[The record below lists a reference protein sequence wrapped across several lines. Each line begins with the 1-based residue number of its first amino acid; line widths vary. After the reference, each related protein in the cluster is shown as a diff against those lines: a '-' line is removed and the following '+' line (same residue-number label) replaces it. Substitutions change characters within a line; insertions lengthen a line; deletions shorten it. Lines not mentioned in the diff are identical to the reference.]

1 MQHNTHTSQ
10 SPHQRMSLGPIATKL
25 KHFFQSPSISPR
37 EHRIVI
43 ELHNVGI
50 DHYQRLGPEGQV
62 LFALLRPN
70 EHIGGV
76 LYGHHETGTA
86 LMVATNQRLMFIDKK
101 PFFLK
106 IDEIGYESLHAV
118 NYETIGFLA
127 TVTLLSSGQDYRM
140 RTNHLKS
147 AQEFVQYVE
156 LKSLEQPGS

>member
-10 SPHQRMSLGPIATKL
+10 PPHRRISLGLLAAKI

-37 EHRIVI
+37 EHRIVS
-43 ELHNVGI
+43 ELHDVGV
-50 DHYQRLGPEGQV
+50 DHYQWLGPEGQE

-76 LYGHHETGTA
+76 LYGRQETGTA
-86 LMVATNQRLMFIDKK
+86 LIVATNQRLMFIDKK

-106 IDEIGYESLHAV
+106 IDEIDYESLHAI
-118 NYETIGFLA
+118 NYENIGFFA

-156 LKSLEQPGS
+156 LKSLEQPSS